1 MWREQLDR
9 LLEERGELTKRLEDL
24 ETRDREQIKVW
35 LCWEDWCRGTAGQA
49 AGGEGGAHQEAG
61 GLRDQ
66 G

>member
-1 MWREQLDR
+1 M

-24 ETRDREQIKVW
+24 ETRDREQGKTGV
-35 LCWEDWCRGTAGQA
+35 EGTAGQA

-61 GLRDQ
+61 GRGDQ